1 MFALSLN
8 NDQAIVY
15 SLVAIFPIQ
24 KSYTKNKNEINME
37 VNVQRLTENYKRD
50 SSVIVLKFTDFLSL
64 SVPFNKTRQM
74 LQFQK
79 TDAVGQACKY
89 HKLLKISLILDLNSK
104 FLPEFSKLGSTR
116 PIEKLKG
123 GHEGEK

>member
-8 NDQAIVY
+8 NDQAIFY
-15 SLVAIFPIQ
+15 SLVTIFPMH
-24 KSYTKNKNEINME
+24 KSYTKNKNDINKE
-37 VNVQRLTENYKRD
+37 VTVQGLTENYKRD
-50 SSVIVLKFTDFLSL
+50 SSVIVLKFNFLRL

-89 HKLLKISLILDLNSK
+89 HKLLKISLTSILTQSSYQNFLNWG
-104 FLPEFSKLGSTR
+104 PR
-116 PIEKLKG
+116 DP
-123 GHEGEK
+123 

>member
-15 SLVAIFPIQ
+15 SLVTIFPIH
-24 KSYTKNKNEINME
+24 KSYTKNKNEISKE
-37 VNVQRLTENYKRD
+37 VNVQRLTENYK
-50 SSVIVLKFTDFLSL
+50 SVIVLKFTDFLSL

-79 TDAVGQACKY
+79 TDAVGQDCKY
-89 HKLLKISLILDLNSK
+89 HKLLKISLTSQ
-104 FLPEFSKLGSTR
+104 SSTR
-116 PIEKLKG
+116 PIQKVKG
-123 GHEGEK
+123 GNEREKWATIFRYS

>member
-15 SLVAIFPIQ
+15 SLVTIFPIH
-24 KSYTKNKNEINME
+24 KSYTKNKNEINKE

-79 TDAVGQACKY
+79 TDAVGQDCKY
-89 HKLLKISLILDLNSK
+89 HKLLKISLTSQ
-104 FLPEFSKLGSTR
+104 SSTR
-116 PIEKLKG
+116 PIQKVKG
-123 GHEGEK
+123 GHEREKWVTIFIYS